1 LWITATVVAEST
13 DERGAMGSQKPDD
26 LDDRERQARI
36 DDERAVRRDE
46 AADQA
51 DRAADHRDEAADRR
65 NSILADQATD
75 PTEERGRAAD
85 ERSRAAGD
93 RERARRDREAS
104 RIDRDRADDDR
115 GAAHDA
121 VSQLKGLIYRAEDD
135 DEVMIALG
143 QAQGMIMAA
152 RDATPLQALLE
163 LSARAAEDGTE
174 LVTAAHAIVR
184 DARRRREEDS

>member
-1 LWITATVVAEST
+1 MSAGL
-13 DERGAMGSQKPDD
+13 MGSQRPDD
-26 LDDRERQARI
+26 LEDRERQARI
-36 DDERAVRRDE
+36 DDERAARRDE

-51 DRAADHRDEAADRR
+51 DRAADQRDEAADRR

-75 PTEERGRAAD
+75 PTEERGRAAE

-104 RIDRDRADDDR
+104 RTDRDRADDDR

-121 VSQLKGLIYRAEDD
+121 VSQLKGLLYRAEDD
-135 DEVMIALG
+135 DEVMILLG

-152 RDATPLQALLE
+152 RNTTPLQALLE

-174 LVTAAHAIVR
+174 LVAAANAIVR
-184 DARRRREEDS
+184 DARRRREGEP